1 MVVLVS
7 SQLGLRYF
15 VFRAASVGDYDIVDF
30 FMKKGADIGIKETN
44 YGKNAEKIAEELA
57 YAKIVD
63 LLRSSK

>member
-1 MVVLVS
+1 M
-7 SQLGLRYF
+7 
-15 VFRAASVGDYDIVDF
+15 FRAASVGDYDIVDF

>member
-1 MVVLVS
+1 M
-7 SQLGLRYF
+7 
-15 VFRAASVGDYDIVDF
+15 GDYDIVDF
-30 FMKKGADIGIKETN
+30 FMKKGADIEIKETN